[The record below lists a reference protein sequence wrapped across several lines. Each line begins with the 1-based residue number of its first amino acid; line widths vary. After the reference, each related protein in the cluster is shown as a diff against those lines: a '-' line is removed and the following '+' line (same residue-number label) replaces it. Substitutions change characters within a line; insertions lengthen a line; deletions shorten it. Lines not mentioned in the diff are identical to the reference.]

1 MIKIVEKNDKKYI
14 EEIIELEKKVF
25 GENGAIDI
33 WNLKPYVKYG
43 RVFVYLERDKV
54 VAVAEI
60 MKTWQEDKVY
70 LYGLCVDVDYRGQG
84 IGNKFMLDIFQYL
97 KVENIKLVELTV
109 APENVEAI
117 KFYEKIGFERK
128 EFLEN
133 EYGEDKNRYLYMK
146 KYCNYLD
153 IIR

>member
-1 MIKIVEKNDKKYI
+1 MIKIVEKSDNKYI
-14 EEIIELEKKVF
+14 QEILELEKKVF

-60 MKTWQEDKVY
+60 MKTWQEDKIY
-70 LYGLCVDVDYRGQG
+70 LYGLCVDTDFRGQG
-84 IGNKFMLDIFQYL
+84 IGNKLMLDIFRYL
-97 KVENIKLVELTV
+97 KAENIKLVELTV

-117 KFYEKIGFERK
+117 KLYEKIGFERK

-146 KYCNYLD
+146 K
-153 IIR
+153 IAST

>member
-1 MIKIVEKNDKKYI
+1 MIKVVEKSDNKYI
-14 EEIIELEKKVF
+14 EEILELEKKVF

-60 MKTWQEDKVY
+60 MKTWQEDKAY
-70 LYGLCVDVDYRGQG
+70 LYGLCVDTDFRGQG
-84 IGNKFMLDIFQYL
+84 IGKKFMLDIFDYL
-97 KVENIKLVELTV
+97 KEKKIKLVELTV
-109 APENVEAI
+109 APENVGAM
-117 KFYEKIGFERK
+117 KLYEKIGFERK

-133 EYGEDKNRYLYMK
+133 EYGENKNRYLYIK
-146 KYCNYLD
+146 KIL
-153 IIR
+153 

>member
-25 GENGAIDI
+25 GKNGAIDI

-117 KFYEKIGFERK
+117 KLYEKIGFERK

-146 KYCNYLD
+146 K
-153 IIR
+153 IVST

>member
-1 MIKIVEKNDKKYI
+1 MIKIVEKSDNKYI
-14 EEIIELEKKVF
+14 EEILELEKKVF

-70 LYGLCVDVDYRGQG
+70 LYGLCVDTDFRGQG
-84 IGNKFMLDIFQYL
+84 IGNKFMLDIFDYL
-97 KVENIKLVELTV
+97 KEKKIKLVELTV
-109 APENVEAI
+109 APENVGAM
-117 KFYEKIGFERK
+117 KLYEKIGFERK

-133 EYGEDKNRYLYMK
+133 EYGENKNRYLYIK
-146 KYCNYLD
+146 KIL
-153 IIR
+153 

>member
-1 MIKIVEKNDKKYI
+1 MIKIVEKSDKKYI
-14 EEIIELEKKVF
+14 QEIIELEKKVF

-43 RVFVYLERDKV
+43 RVFVYLEKDKV

-70 LYGLCVDVDYRGQG
+70 LYGLCVDLDYRGQG
-84 IGNKFMLDIFQYL
+84 IGNKFMLDIFRYL
-97 KVENIKLVELTV
+97 KAENIKLIELTV

-117 KFYEKIGFERK
+117 KLYEKIGFERK

-146 KYCNYLD
+146 K
-153 IIR
+153 IVST

>member
-1 MIKIVEKNDKKYI
+1 MIKIVEKSDNKYI

-43 RVFVYLERDKV
+43 RVFVYLERDRV

-70 LYGLCVDVDYRGQG
+70 LYGLCVDMDYRGQG
-84 IGNKFMLDIFQYL
+84 IGNKFMLEIFRYL
-97 KVENIKLVELTV
+97 KAENIKLVELTV
-109 APENVEAI
+109 APENIEAI
-117 KFYEKIGFERK
+117 KLYEKIGFERK

-133 EYGEDKNRYLYMK
+133 EYGENKNRYLYIK
-146 KYCNYLD
+146 KIL
-153 IIR
+153 

>member
-1 MIKIVEKNDKKYI
+1 MIKIVEKSDNKYI
-14 EEIIELEKKVF
+14 EEILELEKKVF

-84 IGNKFMLDIFQYL
+84 IGNKFMLDIFRYL

-117 KFYEKIGFERK
+117 KLYEKIGFERK

-146 KYCNYLD
+146 K
-153 IIR
+153 IVST

>member
-1 MIKIVEKNDKKYI
+1 MIKIVEKSDNKYI
-14 EEIIELEKKVF
+14 EEILELEKKVF

-54 VAVAEI
+54 VAVVEI

-84 IGNKFMLDIFQYL
+84 IGNKFMLDIFRYL

-117 KFYEKIGFERK
+117 KLYEKIGFERK

-146 KYCNYLD
+146 K
-153 IIR
+153 IVST

>member
-1 MIKIVEKNDKKYI
+1 MIKIVEKSDNKYI
-14 EEIIELEKKVF
+14 EEILELEKKVF

-60 MKTWQEDKVY
+60 MKTWQGDKVY

-84 IGNKFMLDIFQYL
+84 IGNKFMLDIFRYL

-146 KYCNYLD
+146 K
-153 IIR
+153 IVST

>member
-1 MIKIVEKNDKKYI
+1 MIKIVEKNNKKYI

-84 IGNKFMLDIFQYL
+84 IGNKFMLDIFRYL

-117 KFYEKIGFERK
+117 KLYEKIGFERK

-146 KYCNYLD
+146 K
-153 IIR
+153 IVST

>member
-60 MKTWQEDKVY
+60 MKSWQEDKVY

-84 IGNKFMLDIFQYL
+84 IGNKFMLDIFRYL

-117 KFYEKIGFERK
+117 KLYEKIGFERK

-146 KYCNYLD
+146 K
-153 IIR
+153 IVST

>member
-60 MKTWQEDKVY
+60 MKSWQEDKVY

-84 IGNKFMLDIFQYL
+84 IGNKFMLDIFRYL

-146 KYCNYLD
+146 K
-153 IIR
+153 IVST

>member
-1 MIKIVEKNDKKYI
+1 MIKIVEKNNKKYI

-60 MKTWQEDKVY
+60 MKSWQEDKVY

-84 IGNKFMLDIFQYL
+84 IGNKFMLDIFRYL

-117 KFYEKIGFERK
+117 KLYEKIGFERK

-146 KYCNYLD
+146 K
-153 IIR
+153 IVST

>member
-1 MIKIVEKNDKKYI
+1 MIKVVEKSDNKYI
-14 EEIIELEKKVF
+14 EEILELEKKVF

-60 MKTWQEDKVY
+60 MKTWQEDKAY
-70 LYGLCVDVDYRGQG
+70 LYGLCVDTDFRGQG
-84 IGNKFMLDIFQYL
+84 IGKKFMLDIFDYL
-97 KVENIKLVELTV
+97 KEKKIKLVELTV
-109 APENVEAI
+109 APENVGAI
-117 KFYEKIGFERK
+117 KLYEKIGFERK

-133 EYGEDKNRYLYMK
+133 EYGENKNRYLYIK
-146 KYCNYLD
+146 KIL
-153 IIR
+153 

>member
-70 LYGLCVDVDYRGQG
+70 LYGFCVDVDYRGQG

-117 KFYEKIGFERK
+117 KLYEKIGFERK

-146 KYCNYLD
+146 K
-153 IIR
+153 IVST

>member
-1 MIKIVEKNDKKYI
+1 MIKIVEKSDNKYI

-70 LYGLCVDVDYRGQG
+70 LYGLCVGLDYRGQG
-84 IGNKFMLDIFQYL
+84 IGSKFMLDIFRYL
-97 KVENIKLVELTV
+97 KAENIKLIELTV

-117 KFYEKIGFERK
+117 KLYEKIGFERK

-146 KYCNYLD
+146 K
-153 IIR
+153 IAST

>member
-1 MIKIVEKNDKKYI
+1 MIKIVEKSDNKYI
-14 EEIIELEKKVF
+14 QEILELEKKVF

-43 RVFVYLERDKV
+43 RVFVYLEKDKV

-70 LYGLCVDVDYRGQG
+70 LYGLCVGLDYRGQG
-84 IGNKFMLDIFQYL
+84 IGNKLMLDIFRYL
-97 KVENIKLVELTV
+97 KTENIKLIELTV

-117 KFYEKIGFERK
+117 KLYEKIGFERK

-146 KYCNYLD
+146 K
-153 IIR
+153 IVST

>member
-1 MIKIVEKNDKKYI
+1 MIKIVEKSDNKYI
-14 EEIIELEKKVF
+14 EEILELEKKVF

-54 VAVAEI
+54 VAVVEI

-84 IGNKFMLDIFQYL
+84 IGNKFMLDIFRYL

-109 APENVEAI
+109 APENVDAI
-117 KFYEKIGFERK
+117 KLYEKIGFERK

-146 KYCNYLD
+146 K
-153 IIR
+153 IVST

>member
-84 IGNKFMLDIFQYL
+84 IGNKFMLDIFRYL

-117 KFYEKIGFERK
+117 KLYEKIGFERK

-146 KYCNYLD
+146 K
-153 IIR
+153 IVST

>member
-60 MKTWQEDKVY
+60 MKSWQEDKVY

-84 IGNKFMLDIFQYL
+84 IGNKFMLDIFRYL

-117 KFYEKIGFERK
+117 KLYEKIGFERK

-146 KYCNYLD
+146 KIL
-153 IIR
+153 